1 MKNKLTPFI
10 VNAVLCAIIAVT
22 CVVGFADG
30 NAVQVSGEHDQ
41 PYYSAKETACGVSLM
56 FNVYQNTSNVYKILD
71 ILNEFDVCATFF
83 LGGCWADDNVDCV
96 REIAK
101 NGHEIGSHGYF
112 HKDHSVM
119 TYRQNYD
126 EISPSIKLL
135 NAILGSDISLF
146 APPSGAFNEN
156 TLSACSMLGVKA
168 IMWSRDTI
176 DWRDSDT
183 KLICERATQNI
194 VNGEFILMH
203 PMDVTVAALPD
214 IISYISSSGLSFV
227 TVSKNLGE

>member
-71 ILNEFDVCATFF
+71 ILNEFDVSATFF

-183 KLICERATQNI
+183 KLICKRATQNI